1 VSPPRKHSLTLGR
14 HRTSVSLEDPFWA
27 GLREMAALEGLGIN
41 ELARRIDAERGPE
54 TGLATAIR
62 LAVLDHYRGLA
73 SKASGS

>member
-1 VSPPRKHSLTLGR
+1 MSPPRKHSLTLGR

-41 ELARRIDAERGPE
+41 ELARRIDAERGAE

-62 LAVLDHYRGLA
+62 LAVLDHYRVLA